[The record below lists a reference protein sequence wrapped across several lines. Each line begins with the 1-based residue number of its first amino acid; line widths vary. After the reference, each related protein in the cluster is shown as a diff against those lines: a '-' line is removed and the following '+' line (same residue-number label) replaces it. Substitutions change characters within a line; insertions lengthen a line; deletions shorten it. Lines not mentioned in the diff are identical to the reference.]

1 MLLKCPKYIF
11 GYALLVFY
19 LTSNKV
25 FAQEIAQ
32 VEGGFDLIQFIGR
45 FHIVI
50 VHFPIAILLL
60 AGVLE
65 ILSFKNFNSKYRPS
79 INIAV
84 IIGSISAVF
93 SAIFGYILA
102 QNEEITGQTLD
113 LHQWGGIVTA
123 ILSLITLLL
132 LWWITKKQ
140 QHSKIPIYRFA
151 LFAAVL
157 GVVFT
162 GHFGGS
168 LTHGDDYFSFS
179 NKKETAEKGQF
190 LAFNNDSDSM
200 SKENQVKLIGEV
212 RAIFAHNCYK
222 CHSSNKQEGKLR
234 LDQKEFVFA
243 GGKHGKVIV
252 RGEPENSEL
261 VRRIKLPR
269 NHKEA
274 MPTKGKAL
282 TEDEIAL
289 ISFWIEKGAPWP
301 EGSLQPKLFRV
312 AKMEPRKPVLPA
324 PTGDLKNP
332 IDLWV
337 NEYFKKNKIE
347 WKTKVDDK
355 TFLKRVYLDIVGLLP
370 TASQIIAFGQDS
382 SPSKRATLVRQ
393 LLNQNE
399 DYTQHWLTFW
409 NDALRNDYTGPG
421 YITNGRYN
429 ITDWLYTSIKD
440 NKPYNQF
447 VKELLSP
454 TESSKGFVEGIQWRG
469 TINASQRVEMQAA
482 QNVGQVIF
490 GLNLKCAS
498 CHDSFISDWKLDD
511 AYAFANIF
519 AEERLEIN
527 RCEKPI
533 GKLAD
538 TRLLWQN
545 FGNIDSSASKAK
557 KMEQMA
563 HLLVRPE
570 NGRIYRTVVNRI
582 WKQMM
587 GRGIVESPDEMDNE
601 PWSQDL
607 LDWMASD
614 FVEKKYDIKELI
626 YLIATSKIYQM
637 PSEGVKSTNLL
648 YENSYTFKGMTRRRL
663 SAEQFSDAV
672 SQIITPIFT
681 IKDLKYSGTVPNSIK
696 PPFARAS
703 LVANNA
709 FLTALGRPNREVV
722 ATSRDS
728 QASLLQALELT
739 NGERLT
745 TVLARGAKYWKAQF
759 KTRDV
764 IIRVLFS
771 KALGRLPNKSEMQ
784 AAQSAMDENP
794 TQEQIQDLFWA
805 VLLLPE
811 FQLIY

>member
-1 MLLKCPKYIF
+1 MPFRILKRSFGGVFLL
-11 GYALLVFY
+11 FY
-19 LTSNKV
+19 LTTNQT
-25 FAQEIAQ
+25 FAQETAQ
-32 VEGGFDLIQFIGR
+32 VAEGFDFGQLIGR
-45 FHIVI
+45 FHIVL

-60 AGVLE
+60 ASLLE
-65 ILSFKNFNSKYRPS
+65 IISFKNFNSKYRPA
-79 INIAV
+79 IHLAV
-84 IIGSISAVF
+84 IIGGISAVF

-102 QNEEITGQTLD
+102 QNEEITGNTLD
-113 LHQWGGIVTA
+113 LHKWGGIATA
-123 ILSLITLLL
+123 ALSLITLGL
-132 LWWITKKQ
+132 LWLIWQKQ
-140 QHSKIPIYRFA
+140 QNSKISIYRFS
-151 LFAAVL
+151 LFATSLAVI
-157 GVVFT
+157 FT

-168 LTHGDDYFSFS
+168 LTYGDDYFSFS
-179 NKKETAEKGQF
+179 NPKVDTEKSS
-190 LAFNNDSDSM
+190 LLSMNTDSLSN
-200 SKENQVKLIGEV
+200 ENQVKLVGEV

-269 NHKEA
+269 NHKET

-282 TEDEIAL
+282 SENEIEL
-289 ISFWIEKGAPWP
+289 ISFWIKKGAPWP
-301 EGSLQPKLFRV
+301 DGSLQPRLFRV
-312 AKMEPRKPVLPA
+312 AKMEPRKPTLPA
-324 PTGDLKNP
+324 PSGDLSNP

-337 NEYFKKNKIE
+337 NEYFKKHNIE
-347 WKTKVDDK
+347 WTTKVDDR
-355 TFLKRVYLDIVGLLP
+355 TFLRRVYLDIVGLLP
-370 TASQIIAFGQDS
+370 TASQIIAFGKDKN
-382 SPSKRATLVRQ
+382 PEKRAALVSQ
-393 LLNQNE
+393 LLDQE
-399 DYTQHWLTFW
+399 EEYAQHWLTFW

-421 YITNGRYN
+421 YITNGRSN
-429 ITDWLYTSIKD
+429 ITDWLYTSIKN

-447 VKELLSP
+447 AKELLSP
-454 TESSKGFVEGIQWRG
+454 NESSKGFVEGIQWRG
-469 TINASQRVEMQAA
+469 AINASQRVEMQAA
-482 QNVGQVIF
+482 QNVGQVIL

-498 CHDSFISDWKLDD
+498 CHDSFISDWKLEE

-527 RCEKPI
+527 RCDKPT
-533 GKLAD
+533 GKFAD

-545 FGNIDSSASKAK
+545 FGNIDSTASKAK

-563 HLLVRPE
+563 NLLVRPE
-570 NGRIYRTVVNRI
+570 NGRMYRTVVNRI

-607 LDWMASD
+607 LDWLASN
-614 FVEKKYDIKELI
+614 FVEKNYDIKQLI

-637 PSEGVKSTNLL
+637 PSEGVKSTNML
-648 YENSYTFKGMTRRRL
+648 YDNTYTFKGMTRRRL

-672 SQIITPIFT
+672 SQVITPIFT
-681 IKDLKYSGTVPNSIK
+681 IKDLKYSGTKPNTLK

-722 ATSRDS
+722 STSRDS

-745 TVLARGAKYWKAQF
+745 NVLTRGAKYWKAQF

-771 KALGRLPNKSEMQ
+771 KALGRLPNKAEMT
-784 AAQSAMDENP
+784 AAQSAMNENP
-794 TQEQIQDLFWA
+794 TVEQIQDLFWA

>member
-1 MLLKCPKYIF
+1 MPFKILKRSFGGVFLL
-11 GYALLVFY
+11 FY
-19 LTSNKV
+19 LTINQT
-25 FAQEIAQ
+25 FAQETAQ
-32 VEGGFDLIQFIGR
+32 VEGGFDFGQLIGR
-45 FHIVI
+45 FHIVL

-60 AGVLE
+60 ASLLE
-65 ILSFKNFNSKYRPS
+65 IISFKNFNSKYRPA
-79 INIAV
+79 IHLAV
-84 IIGSISAVF
+84 IIGGISAVF

-102 QNEEITGQTLD
+102 QNEEITGNTLD
-113 LHQWGGIVTA
+113 LHKWGGIATA
-123 ILSLITLLL
+123 ALSLITLGLL
-132 LWWITKKQ
+132 RLIWQKQ
-140 QHSKIPIYRFA
+140 QNSKISIYRFS
-151 LFAAVL
+151 LFATSLAVI
-157 GVVFT
+157 FT
-162 GHFGGS
+162 GHYGGS

-179 NKKETAEKGQF
+179 NPKVDMEKSS
-190 LAFNNDSDSM
+190 LLSM
-200 SKENQVKLIGEV
+200 NTESLSNENQIKLVGEV

-282 TEDEIAL
+282 SENEIEL

-301 EGSLQPKLFRV
+301 DGSLQPRLFRV
-312 AKMEPRKPVLPA
+312 AKMEPRKPNLPA
-324 PTGDLKNP
+324 PSGDISNP

-337 NEYFKKNKIE
+337 NEYFKKHKIE
-347 WKTKVDDK
+347 WKTKVDDR
-355 TFLKRVYLDIVGLLP
+355 TFLRRVYLDIVGLLP
-370 TASQIIAFGQDS
+370 TASQIIAFGKDKN
-382 SPSKRATLVRQ
+382 PEKRGALVSQ
-393 LLNQNE
+393 LLDQE
-399 DYTQHWLTFW
+399 EEYAQHWLTFW

-421 YITNGRYN
+421 YITNGRSN
-429 ITDWLYTSIKD
+429 ITDWLYTSIKN

-447 VKELLSP
+447 AKELLSP
-454 TESSKGFVEGIQWRG
+454 NESSKGFVEGIQWRG
-469 TINASQRVEMQAA
+469 AINASQRVEMQAA
-482 QNVGQVIF
+482 QNVGQVIL

-498 CHDSFISDWKLDD
+498 CHDSFISDWKLEE

-527 RCEKPI
+527 RCDKPS
-533 GKLAD
+533 GKFAD

-545 FGNIDSSASKAK
+545 FGNIDSTASKAK

-563 HLLVRPE
+563 NLLVRPE
-570 NGRIYRTVVNRI
+570 NGRMYRTVVNRI

-607 LDWMASD
+607 LDWLASN
-614 FVEKKYDIKELI
+614 FVEKNYDIKQLI

-637 PSEGVKSTNLL
+637 PSEGVKSTNIL
-648 YENSYTFKGMTRRRL
+648 YDNTYTFKGMTRRRL
-663 SAEQFSDAV
+663 SAEQYSDAV
-672 SQIITPIFT
+672 SQVITPIFT
-681 IKDLKYSGTVPNSIK
+681 IKDLKYSGMKPNTLK

-722 ATSRDS
+722 STSRDS

-745 TVLARGAKYWKAQF
+745 NVLARGAKYWKAQF

-771 KALGRLPNKSEMQ
+771 KALGRLPNKAEMT
-784 AAQSAMDENP
+784 AAQSAMSENP
-794 TQEQIQDLFWA
+794 TVEQIQDLFWA

>member
-1 MLLKCPKYIF
+1 MPFKILKRSFGGVFLL
-11 GYALLVFY
+11 FY
-19 LTSNKV
+19 LTTNQT
-25 FAQEIAQ
+25 FAQETAQ
-32 VEGGFDLIQFIGR
+32 VAEGFDFGQLIGR
-45 FHIVI
+45 LHIVL

-60 AGVLE
+60 ASLLE
-65 ILSFKNFNSKYRPS
+65 IISFKKINSKYRPA
-79 INIAV
+79 IHLAV
-84 IIGSISAVF
+84 IIGGISAVF

-102 QNEEITGQTLD
+102 QNEEITGNTLD
-113 LHQWGGIVTA
+113 LHKWGGIATA
-123 ILSLITLLL
+123 ALSLITLGL
-132 LWWITKKQ
+132 LWLIWKKQ
-140 QHSKIPIYRFA
+140 QNSKISIYRFS
-151 LFAAVL
+151 LFATSLAVI
-157 GVVFT
+157 FT
-162 GHFGGS
+162 GHYGGS

-179 NKKETAEKGQF
+179 NPMVDTEKSS
-190 LAFNNDSDSM
+190 LLSMNTDSLSN
-200 SKENQVKLIGEV
+200 ENQIKLVGEV

-282 TEDEIAL
+282 SENEIEL

-301 EGSLQPKLFRV
+301 DGSLQPRLFRV
-312 AKMEPRKPVLPA
+312 AKMEPRKPTLPA
-324 PTGDLKNP
+324 PSGDISNP

-337 NEYFKKNKIE
+337 NEYFKKHNIE
-347 WKTKVDDK
+347 WETKVDDR
-355 TFLKRVYLDIVGLLP
+355 TFLRRVYLDIVGLLP
-370 TASQIIAFGQDS
+370 TASQIIAFGKDKN
-382 SPSKRATLVRQ
+382 PEKRAALVSQ
-393 LLNQNE
+393 LLDQKE
-399 DYTQHWLTFW
+399 EYAQHWLTFW

-421 YITNGRYN
+421 YITNGRSN
-429 ITDWLYTSIKD
+429 ITDWLYTSIKN

-447 VKELLSP
+447 AKELLSP
-454 TESSKGFVEGIQWRG
+454 NESSKGFVEGIQWRG
-469 TINASQRVEMQAA
+469 AINASQRVEMQAA
-482 QNVGQVIF
+482 QNVGQVIL

-498 CHDSFISDWKLDD
+498 CHDSFISDWKLEE

-527 RCEKPI
+527 RCDKPT
-533 GKLAD
+533 GKFAD

-545 FGNIDSSASKAK
+545 FGNIDSTASKAK

-563 HLLVRPE
+563 NLLVRPE
-570 NGRIYRTVVNRI
+570 NGRMYRTVVNRI

-607 LDWMASD
+607 LDWLASN
-614 FVEKKYDIKELI
+614 FVEKNYDIKELI

-637 PSEGVKSTNLL
+637 PSEGVKSTNML
-648 YENSYTFKGMTRRRL
+648 YDNTYTFKGMTRRRL

-672 SQIITPIFT
+672 SQVITPIFT
-681 IKDLKYSGTVPNSIK
+681 IKDLKYSGMKPNTLK

-722 ATSRDS
+722 STSRDS

-745 TVLARGAKYWKAQF
+745 NVLARGAKYWKEQF

-771 KALGRLPNKSEMQ
+771 KALGRLPNKAEMT
-784 AAQSAMDENP
+784 AAQSAMSENP
-794 TQEQIQDLFWA
+794 TVEQIQDLFWA